1 MWHLDMIHFLSRKTG
16 GLAVASIMLLV
27 MGTTVLFSLNQGRG
41 GRQRG
46 HEGALAGIRR
56 ETHHHPTDVSAE
68 QVDDISVTGRDAADT
83 ESADTDSNGLPRRV
97 VLCRSSL
104 SPPAVAR
111 DANAGGLTFRPK
123 IMFIAGIEGSGHHG
137 MVPLIRDIGGV
148 VYIERTDQ
156 ILTNMWDPTVPIA
169 ERVCSMFGVSFNA
182 SWIGLFAQTV
192 CTLMNRLHV

>member
-1 MWHLDMIHFLSRKTG
+1 MIHFLSRKTG
-16 GLAVASIMLLV
+16 GLAVASIVLLV

-46 HEGALAGIRR
+46 QKGALMGARR
-56 ETHHHPTDVSAE
+56 ETGHRPTDVSAD
-68 QVDDISVTGRDAADT
+68 QLDDISVTDRDAAET
-83 ESADTDSNGLPRRV
+83 ESADTEPINGVPKRV

-104 SPPAVAR
+104 GPASLGR
-111 DANAGGLTFRPK
+111 DTIETGGLTFRPK

-169 ERVCSMFGVSFNA
+169 ERVRHFK
-182 SWIGLFAQTV
+182 SW
-192 CTLMNRLHV
+192 